1 MPHVRVKDIVK
12 RFDKMIAVDHI
23 SFDVERGDFFTML
36 GPSGCGK
43 TTTLRMISGFYEPDE
58 GEIYIG
64 DKLVNHLPP
73 EKRNCGFVFQSYAL
87 FPHMTVFDNVAY
99 GLKIRKVPKNEIKKK
114 VTEALSIVGLV
125 GYESRRP
132 DQLSG
137 GEQQRVALAR
147 VLVINPEVLLL
158 DEPLSNLDAK
168 LRVYMRSELRKIQ
181 RSLGVTTIYVTHDQA
196 EALSMSTK
204 IAVMNKGKIEQ
215 IGTPIE
221 IYGAPKTKFVA
232 DFMGLS
238 NIFQAKILQVSGE
251 LKVIETELG
260 TFNVKASEET
270 SGEGSIYLLIRPE
283 SIDLEKV
290 SEFNE
295 PLKRN
300 ELYGKIV
307 ESSFVGGIS
316 KYVIDIENNLSL
328 TVNMQDP
335 LSKGIIKEGA
345 KVKVKIPETG
355 FVILKP

>member
-1 MPHVRVKDIVK
+1 MPHVRLKNVTK
-12 RFDKMIAVDHI
+12 RFDKMVVVDHI
-23 SFDVERGDFFTML
+23 SFDVERGDFFTLL

-73 EKRNCGFVFQSYAL
+73 EKRSCGFVFQSYAL

-99 GLKIRKVPKNEIKKK
+99 GLKIRKTPKNEIKKRVSEVLAK
-114 VTEALSIVGLV
+114 VGLA

-168 LRVYMRSELRKIQ
+168 LRVYMRSELKKIQ
-181 RSLGVTTIYVTHDQA
+181 RSLGITTIYVTHDQA

-204 IAVMNKGKIEQ
+204 VAVMNKGRIEQ
-215 IGTPIE
+215 IGSPIE
-221 IYGAPKTKFVA
+221 IYGRPKTKFVA
-232 DFMGLS
+232 DFIGLS
-238 NIFQAKILQVSGE
+238 NIFPAKILQSSGE
-251 LKVIETELG
+251 FKLIETEFG
-260 TFNVKASEET
+260 AFNVKFTEEYSE
-270 SGEGSIYLLIRPE
+270 GDSIYLLIRPE
-283 SIDLEKV
+283 SIDLERT
-290 SEFNE
+290 ELNE

-300 ELYGKIV
+300 ELYGKIT
-307 ESSFVGGIS
+307 EASFVGGVA
-316 KYVIDIENNLSL
+316 KYVIDIGNNLSL

-335 LSKGIIKEGA
+335 LSKGIIGEGT

-355 FVILKP
+355 FVILQP

>member
-1 MPHVRVKDIVK
+1 MPHVRLKNVVKC
-12 RFDKMIAVDHI
+12 FDKMVAVDHI
-23 SFDVERGDFFTML
+23 SFDVERGDFFTLL

-64 DKLVNHLPP
+64 DKLVNHVPP

-99 GLKIRKVPKNEIKKK
+99 GLKIRKVPKDEIKKK
-114 VTEALSIVGLV
+114 VSEALAKVGLI

-181 RSLGVTTIYVTHDQA
+181 RSLGITTIYVTHDQA

-215 IGTPIE
+215 IGSPIE
-221 IYGAPKTKFVA
+221 IYGKPKTKFVA

-238 NIFQAKILQVSGE
+238 NIFPAKILQSSND
-251 LKVIETELG
+251 LKLIETEFG
-260 TFNVKASEET
+260 TFNVRSAEEYSE
-270 SGEGSIYLLIRPE
+270 GDSIYLLIRPE
-283 SIDLEKV
+283 AIDVEK

-300 ELYGKIV
+300 ELYGKII
-307 ESSFVGGIS
+307 ESSFVGGVA
-316 KYVIDIENNLSL
+316 KYVIDIENNLTL

-335 LSKGIIKEGA
+335 LSKGIIGEGI

>member
-1 MPHVRVKDIVK
+1 MPHVKLRNVVKQ
-12 RFDKMIAVDHI
+12 FDKVIVVDHI

-58 GEIYIG
+58 GEIYIN
-64 DKLVNHLPP
+64 DKIVNHIPP

-99 GLKIRKVPKNEIKKK
+99 GLKIRKIPKDEIKKRVK
-114 VTEALSIVGLV
+114 EALSIVGLA

-168 LRVYMRSELRKIQ
+168 LRVHMRSELRKIQ
-181 RSLGVTTIYVTHDQA
+181 RSLGITTIYVTHDQA

-215 IGTPIE
+215 IGSPIE
-221 IYGAPKTKFVA
+221 IYGSPKTKFVA

-238 NIFQAKILQVSGE
+238 NIFQAKILQSSGE
-251 LKVIETELG
+251 LKLIETEFG
-260 TFNVKASEET
+260 TFNVKASESFSEN
-270 SGEGSIYLLIRPE
+270 ESIYLLIRPE
-283 SIDLEKV
+283 AIELEK
-290 SEFNE
+290 SEVNE
-295 PLKRN
+295 PLKKN
-300 ELYGKIV
+300 ELYGKII
-307 ESSFVGGIS
+307 EASFVGGVA
-316 KYVIDIENNLSL
+316 KYTIDIKNNLSL
-328 TVNMQDP
+328 TVSMQDP
-335 LSKGIIKEGA
+335 LSKGIIKEGVN
-345 KVKVKIPETG
+345 VKVKIPETG